1 MQLEID
7 KGSPETR
14 LSCTYDR
21 KLNEVGMDMMNYRF
35 EAKSAVGMVQLLCV
49 DYAMTKNGNGNDHGS
64 NTDPCMRN
72 LVSYVAMAAVSG
84 EEKMLTID
92 QERKQKAKGSELTL
106 R

>member
-14 LSCTYDR
+14 SNCTYDR

-35 EAKSAVGMVQLLCV
+35 EAKSAAGMVQLLCV
-49 DYAMTKNGNGNDHGS
+49 DYAMTNGNENDLGS

-92 QERKQKAKGSELTL
+92 QERKQKAKVSELTL